1 MNIKD
6 IKGRIERSGLRYSG
20 LRYTGLCYVGISLL
34 PITATSLQLDAAE
47 KQKDQHDHQNDADN
61 P

>member
-6 IKGRIERSGLRYSG
+6 IKGRIERSG

-34 PITATSLQLDAAE
+34 PITATSLRLDAAE